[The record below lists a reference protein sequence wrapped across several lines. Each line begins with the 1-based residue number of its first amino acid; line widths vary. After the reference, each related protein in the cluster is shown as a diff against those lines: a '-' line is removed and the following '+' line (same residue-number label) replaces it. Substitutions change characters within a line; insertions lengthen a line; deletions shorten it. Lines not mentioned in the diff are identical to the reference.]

1 MPKKKPARK
10 QKPKP
15 PPLVV
20 PTVEELAAAAAVAVR
35 ALPPAVLGVA
45 VATRTTPHRDWPWSG
60 GRK

>member
-20 PTVEELAAAAAVAVR
+20 PTVEELAAADDVDVSELTTEEIAEDVAK
-35 ALPPAVLGVA
+35 
-45 VATRTTPHRDWPWSG
+45 RTTPHRDWPWSG